1 MGVAAVEPYYD
12 LQVIVLI
19 RRAIAMSDI
28 VRVVSNV
35 RDP

>member
-19 RRAIAMSDI
+19 RRAIVMSDI